1 MKRIALC
8 LAAGCLVWAAGSA
21 FAQEDQ
27 TKTTT
32 PPPKVL
38 AVYREFLKPGKN
50 GSMHERSESVF
61 VQALRR
67 AKWPTHY
74 LSVDSLSGKTRS
86 LFLTG
91 YDSFEAWEKDVQA
104 TQANSALSAALDRAT
119 IADGDLLSETDSS
132 AWAFNPDHSLNPDV
146 DVAAMR
152 YIDIEVFRVKPGHD
166 SDFDEIMKLVM
177 AAYQKIPE
185 SHWAAYDNVYGAS
198 TDTHAFF
205 VLMKSAAEIDH
216 NLATNKDFVA
226 AMGEANMKKFAELAA
241 ASIESSEDNLFVF
254 NPRMSYVSDEWIK
267 ADPDFWKPKSAA
279 APAKKA
285 TEEKPAQKPQ

>member
-1 MKRIALC
+1 MKRISLC
-8 LAAGCLVWAAGSA
+8 LAALCLVSAAGSA

-27 TKTTT
+27 TKTAT

-38 AVYREFLKPGKN
+38 AVFREFLKPGKN
-50 GSMHERSESVF
+50 GSAHERSESVF

-104 TQANSALSAALDRAT
+104 TQNNRALSAALDRAT

-132 AWAFNPDHSLNPDV
+132 AWVFSPDHSLNPDV
-146 DVAAMR
+146 DVAEMR
-152 YIDIEVFRVKPGHD
+152 YLDIEVFRVKPGHD
-166 SDFDEIMKLVM
+166 SDFDEIIKLVI

-198 TDTHAFF
+198 SDTHAFF
-205 VLMKSAAEIDH
+205 VLMKSASEIDH

-226 AMGEANMKKFAELAA
+226 AMGEANMKKFAELSA
-241 ASIESSEDNLFVF
+241 ASLESSEDNLFVF

-285 TEEKPAQKPQ
+285 TDKPAAKPQ

>member
-1 MKRIALC
+1 MKTISHCLIALFAT
-8 LAAGCLVWAAGSA
+8 LAAGGA

-27 TKTTT
+27 SKTAT

-38 AVYREFLKPGKN
+38 AVFREFLKPGKN
-50 GSMHERSESVF
+50 GSMHEKSESVY

-74 LSVDSLSGKTRS
+74 FSVDSLSGKTRS

-104 TQANSALSAALDRAT
+104 TQNNAALSAALNRAT
-119 IADGDLLSETDSS
+119 VADGDLLSETDSS
-132 AWAFNPDHSLNPDV
+132 AWVFNPDHSLNPDV
-146 DVAAMR
+146 EVAHMR
-152 YIDIEVFRVKPGHD
+152 YMDIEVFHVKPGHD
-166 SDFDEIMKLVM
+166 GDFDELLKLVI
-177 AAYQKIPE
+177 AAYQKVPE

-198 TDTHAFF
+198 SDTHAFF
-205 VLMKSAAEIDH
+205 VLMKSASEIDH

-226 AMGEANMKKFAELAA
+226 AMGDANMKKLADLTA
-241 ASIESSEDNLFVF
+241 TAIESSEDNLFVF
-254 NPRMSYVSDEWIK
+254 NPAMSYAPDEWIK
-267 ADPDFWKPKSAA
+267 ADPDFWKPKSSA

-285 TEEKPAQKPQ
+285 AEGKPAAQ

>member
-1 MKRIALC
+1 M
-8 LAAGCLVWAAGSA
+8 
-21 FAQEDQ
+21 
-27 TKTTT
+27 
-32 PPPKVL
+32 
-38 AVYREFLKPGKN
+38 
-50 GSMHERSESVF
+50 
-61 VQALRR
+61 RR

-91 YDSFEAWEKDVQA
+91 YDSFAAWEKDVQA
-104 TQANSALSAALDRAT
+104 TQSNSALSAALDRAT
-119 IADGDLLSETDSS
+119 LADGDLLSETDSS
-132 AWAFNPDHSLNPDV
+132 AWVFNPDHSLNPDV
-146 DVAAMR
+146 EVAHMR

-166 SDFDEIMKLVM
+166 SDFDDIMKLVI

-185 SHWAAYDNVYGAS
+185 SHWAAYDNVYGGS

-205 VLMKSAAEIDH
+205 VLMKSASEIDH
-216 NLATNKDFVA
+216 NLATSKDFVA
-226 AMGEANMKKFAELAA
+226 AMGEANMKRFAELAA
-241 ASIESSEDNLFVF
+241 TSIESSEDNLFVF

-279 APAKKA
+279 GAAKKT

>member
-1 MKRIALC
+1 VKRISLS
-8 LAAGCLVWAAGSA
+8 LAAGCLVWTAASA

-27 TKTTT
+27 SKTTT

-50 GSMHERSESVF
+50 GSTHERSESMF

-119 IADGDLLSETDSS
+119 IADGDLLNETDSS

-166 SDFDEIMKLVM
+166 ADFDQITKLVI
-177 AAYQKIPE
+177 AAYQKIPD
-185 SHWAAYDNVYGAS
+185 SHWSAYDNVYGAS
-198 TDTHAFF
+198 ADTHAFL

-241 ASIESSEDNLFVF
+241 VSIESSEDNLFVF

-279 APAKKA
+279 APAKKT